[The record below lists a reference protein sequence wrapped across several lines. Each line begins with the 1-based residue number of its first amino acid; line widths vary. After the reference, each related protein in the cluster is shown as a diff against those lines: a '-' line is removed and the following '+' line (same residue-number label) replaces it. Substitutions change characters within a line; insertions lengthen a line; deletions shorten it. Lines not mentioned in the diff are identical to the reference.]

1 MKKLPYSKVDDYNES
16 QASARRTAIKDQ
28 TGVDLKHI
36 GGYSIPPEVVSGNI
50 EMFTGVA
57 QVPLG
62 FAGPLKV
69 NGEHAN
75 GQFYIPMA
83 TSEGTLLAS
92 YNRGMKIASLAGG
105 VKSTVLDD
113 AMNRGAGFTFH
124 DARAARRFGVWV
136 KSNFQKIKEIS
147 EETTSV
153 GKLLNIGQYAVG
165 KLRFIRFNFSTGDAA
180 GQNMVNK
187 AAHRACQWILQN
199 QPEEVEAFKF
209 GSQFDS
215 DKKHSLINALTVR
228 GKKVV
233 AECLLPRQLMKDV
246 LRTTPEDYNRFKST
260 STLEAYMAQAVTN
273 TSHIANGITALFIAT
288 GQDVANVAESSA
300 GYYHGEINKDGDLY
314 MSVTIPALIV
324 ATYGGGTG
332 LPTQRECLEVMDCY
346 GTGKVNKLAEIA
358 AAVALCGEISLGSA
372 ILADEFVSSHD
383 HYGRNRD

>member
-1 MKKLPYSKVDDYNES
+1 MKKLPYSKENDYTED
-16 QASARRTAIKDQ
+16 QASKRREAIKEI
-28 TGVDLKHI
+28 TGASVDHI
-36 GGYSIPPEVVSGNI
+36 GSYSFDPSAVSGNI

-62 FAGPLKV
+62 LAGPLTV
-69 NGEHAN
+69 NGEHAQ
-75 GQFYIPMA
+75 GEFYIPMA

-92 YNRGMKIASLAGG
+92 YNRGMKVMSMSGG
-105 VKSTVLDD
+105 VKTTILDD
-113 AMNRGAGFTFH
+113 AMNRGAGFTFA
-124 DARAARRFGVWV
+124 DARAALRFGEWV
-136 KSNFQKIKEIS
+136 KENYDTIKAVS

-153 GKLLNIGQYAVG
+153 GKLLNIGQYAAG
-165 KLRFIRFNFSTGDAA
+165 NIRFLRFNYSTGDAA

-187 AAHRACQWILQN
+187 AAHRACQWILAN
-199 QPEEVEAFKF
+199 IPEPLQAFKF

-233 AECLLPRQLMKDV
+233 AECTIKREVMEKV
-246 LRTTPEDYNRFKST
+246 LRTTPEDYAQFKST
-260 STLEAYMAQAVTN
+260 STLESFMAKAVTN
-273 TSHIANGITALFIAT
+273 TTHIANGITAMFIAT

-300 GYYHGEINKDGDLY
+300 GYYHGGLTKDGDFY
-314 MSVTIPALIV
+314 ISITIPALIV

-332 LPTQRECLEVMDCY
+332 LPTQRESLEILDCY
-346 GTGKVNKLAEIA
+346 GAGKVRKFAEIV

-383 HYGRNRD
+383 KFGRNRD